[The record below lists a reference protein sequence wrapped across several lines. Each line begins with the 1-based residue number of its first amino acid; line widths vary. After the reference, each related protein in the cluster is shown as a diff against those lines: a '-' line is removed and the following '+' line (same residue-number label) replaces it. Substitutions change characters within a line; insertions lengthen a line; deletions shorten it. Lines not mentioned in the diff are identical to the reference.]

1 MSQHLADN
9 FHTAAEEQLNIPE
22 ESEVFVFPASFAQ
35 ARLWFLDRLFPGN
48 PFYNVSAAL
57 RLTGSLNKTALEQT
71 FNEIVRRHE
80 ALRTTFRMVEEQLV
94 QVIAPTLTIPL
105 PVVDLRNLPATEQ
118 EAETQRLAS
127 EERSRPFDLSSEP
140 LLRVMLLQLDSSEHV
155 LLLNLHHIICDGWSI
170 GVLIRELGTF
180 YTAFSNNQP
189 SPLPELPIQY
199 ADFAQWQREW
209 LQGEVLETQLAYWK
223 QQLDNIPL
231 LNLPTDRPRPATPT
245 YRGATQFL
253 ELPKILSEKLE
264 ALSQREGVTLFM
276 TLLAAFQT
284 LLYRYTQQSDI
295 VVGSAIANRNRY
307 EIEGL
312 IGFFVNS
319 LVLRTNLSGNPTF
332 LELVGRV
339 REVALGAYAHQDL
352 PFEKL
357 VEELHPE
364 RNLSY
369 HPLFQVVLTLQNT
382 PIEALELPGL
392 TLSQLDFD
400 TPSAKFDLEFHMW
413 ESLDGLRGQVIYS
426 TDLFDDTTITR
437 MLGHFQTLLES
448 IVANPEQRLCD
459 LQLLTES
466 DRHQLLVEWNDTQ
479 TKYLKDSC
487 IHRLFEEQVEQT
499 PDAIAIVFEDEQL
512 TYRELNIRANKLAHH
527 LQQLGIVP
535 DVLVGICLERS
546 MEMIVGLLGILK
558 AGGAYVPLDPA
569 YPQERLNFMLEDAQ
583 VSILLTHSLLASL
596 LKEAWGE
603 RQHGLTVVCVDKDL
617 EEYSVNLSPYPSP
630 RRRGEPD
637 SPLPLQGRG
646 AGGVRSSLSEQYCD
660 SDAIAY
666 GTATPN
672 ASQTEKN
679 LTSSVTPGNLAYVI
693 YTSGSTGKPKGVLIE
708 HRGLSNLAA
717 AQIEAFNLQP
727 TNRVLQFASLS
738 FDASIFE
745 IVMAL
750 GTGATLYLA
759 KKESLLPGQALI
771 KLLRDK
777 AITHVTLPPA
787 VLAVLPTEE
796 LPALRTI
803 IAAGESCS
811 PDIIKRWAAN
821 RRFFNAYGPTEA
833 TVWSTVA
840 EISDDS
846 DKPPIGRPIA
856 NTQVYI
862 LDAQLQPVPIGIR
875 GELYIGGDGL
885 ARGYLNRPELTAER
899 FIPNPFSNTEGARLY
914 KTGDLACYQ
923 PDGNIEFLGRIDEQ
937 VKIRGFRIEL
947 GEIEALLNQHPAVR
961 EAVVIAREDIS
972 ANKRLVAF
980 VVPNS
985 RGGFNQDVAGT
996 CESVNKPAPTNPK
1009 SKSLV
1014 DERKRSTQN
1023 LKSNDLRYF
1032 LKTKLPEYMIPS
1044 AFVMLETLPLLPNG
1058 KVDRRA
1064 LKALSTDKT
1073 ELAEDFIAPRTP
1085 TEEAI
1090 AKIWAEVLKCDRPLG
1105 GAVKRSYPEGEGNRV
1120 SVRDNFFELGGDSL
1134 LAVRLMAQIH
1144 QQFERELPLSTLFLT
1159 PTIEG
1164 LASVLGQEADTL
1176 SWSPLVPI
1184 QPAGSKP
1191 PFFCIHP
1198 IFGTVFPYYQLAYC
1212 LGFDQPFYGLQPLG
1226 LDGEQPPFTRI
1237 EDMAAYYIEELRRV
1251 QPSGPYYLGGW
1262 SFGGLVAFEMA
1273 QQLLSSG
1280 HQVALLAILDTLAP
1294 VPGNTPSFCDGFKF
1308 LLTTVARYIW
1318 SFFLDYFYLITAHN
1332 PHKTNNFTSNFP
1344 NFNKLLRWLRANESW
1359 SSILGEAVI
1368 ANFMPQESRRRILS
1382 ELNIRPILR
1391 VYQANSKATL
1401 NYVPQVYPN
1410 SITLL
1415 RTTIQSSIAHQ
1426 EPTLGWS
1433 QLAGG
1438 GVEVH
1443 RVGGNHLTM
1452 LRKPYVQVLA
1462 EQLTVCIDKAQATG
1476 NQYPPPTPQHKS
1488 D

>member
-1 MSQHLADN
+1 MSQYLSDN
-9 FHTAAEEQLNIPE
+9 SLTAAEEKLNTPE
-22 ESEVFVFPASFAQ
+22 EAEVFVFPASFAQ
-35 ARLWFLDRLFPGN
+35 QRLWFLDQLFPGN
-48 PFYNVSAAL
+48 SFYNVSAAL
-57 RLTGSLNKTALEQT
+57 RLTGSLNLAALEQT
-71 FNEIVRRHE
+71 FNEIVCRHE
-80 ALRTTFRMVEEQLV
+80 ALRTTFRMLEGQLV
-94 QVIAPTLTIPL
+94 QVIAPVETYPSGTASPNRRNVSTLLAII
-105 PVVDLRNLPATEQ
+105 DLRFLSAAEQ
-118 EAETQRLAS
+118 EAEIQRLAT

-170 GVLIRELGTF
+170 GVLIRELGTL

-199 ADFAQWQREW
+199 ADFADWQREW

-253 ELPKILSEKLE
+253 ELPKILSETLE

-295 VVGSAIANRNRY
+295 VIGSAIANRNRY

-319 LVLRTNLSGNPTF
+319 LVMRTNLSGNPTF
-332 LELVGRV
+332 LELLGRV

-357 VEELHPE
+357 VEALHPE
-364 RNLSY
+364 RNLSH
-369 HPLFQVVLTLQNT
+369 HPLFQVAFSLQNT

-413 ESLDGLRGQVIYS
+413 QSPDGLRGQIIYS

-527 LQQLGIVP
+527 LQQLGVVP

-558 AGGAYVPLDPA
+558 AGGAYLPLDPT

-603 RQHGLTVVCVDKDL
+603 RQHALTVVCVDKDL
-617 EEYSVNLSPYPSP
+617 EQYSVNLSPYPSP
-630 RRRGEPD
+630 TRRG
-637 SPLPLQGRG
+637 G

-660 SDAIAY
+660 SDANAY
-666 GTATPN
+666 GMATPN
-672 ASQTEKN
+672 AQHSQQN
-679 LTSSVTPGNLAYVI
+679 PTSSVTADNLAYVI

-708 HRGLSNLAA
+708 HRGLCNLSE
-717 AQIEAFNLQP
+717 AQIQTFNLSP
-727 TNRVLQFASLS
+727 SNRVLQFASLS

-750 GTGATLYLA
+750 RTGATLYLA
-759 KKESLLPGQALI
+759 NKQSLLPGSALI

-787 VLAVLPTEE
+787 VLVVLPTAE
-796 LPALRTI
+796 LPTLQTI

-811 PDIIKRWAAN
+811 SDIIKRWAAN

-846 DKPPIGRPIA
+846 DKPPIGRPIS

-862 LDAQLQPVPIGIR
+862 LDAKLQPLPIGIR

-914 KTGDLACYQ
+914 KTGDLARYRL
-923 PDGNIEFLGRIDEQ
+923 DGNIEFLGRIDEQ

-947 GEIEALLNQHPAVR
+947 GEIEAVLNQHPAVK
-961 EAVVIAREDIS
+961 EAVVIAREEIS

-996 CESVNKPAPTNPK
+996 CESVDKPAPTNPK

-1023 LKSNDLRYF
+1023 LKSNDLRHF

-1064 LKALSTDKT
+1064 LKELSTDKT

-1090 AKIWAEVLKCDRPLG
+1090 AKIWTEVLKCDRPLG
-1105 GAVKRSYPEGEGNRV
+1105 GAGGNRV

-1144 QQFERELPLSTLFLT
+1144 QQFERELPLSALFLT

-1237 EDMAAYYIEELRRV
+1237 EDMAAYYIEALRRV

-1294 VPGNTPSFCDGFKF
+1294 VPGNTPSFGDGFKF

-1318 SFFLDYFYLITAHN
+1318 SFFLDYFYLLTAHN
-1332 PHKTNNFTSNFP
+1332 QHKTNSLTSHFP
-1344 NFNKLLRWLRANESW
+1344 NFNKLLRWLIANDSW
-1359 SSILGEAVI
+1359 HSILGEAVI
-1368 ANFMPQESRRRILS
+1368 ANFLPQESRRRILS

-1391 VYQANSKATL
+1391 VYQANSQATL

-1415 RTTIQSSIAHQ
+1415 RTSIQSSIAHQ
-1426 EPTLGWS
+1426 DPTLGWS
-1433 QLAGG
+1433 KLAGG

-1476 NQYPPPTPQHKS
+1476 NQYPSATPQNK
-1488 D
+1488 